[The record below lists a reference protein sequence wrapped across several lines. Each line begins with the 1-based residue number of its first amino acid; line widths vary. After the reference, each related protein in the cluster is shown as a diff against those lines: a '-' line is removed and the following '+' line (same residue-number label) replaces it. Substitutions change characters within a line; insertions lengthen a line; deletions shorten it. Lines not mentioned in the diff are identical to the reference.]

1 MVWSQAQIGTSLM
14 ENDEILISISRAES
28 TEENEK
34 IKTER
39 HDALILIATYAQI
52 TATKPSA
59 RPEARSTTTAHCA
72 IVVVLFLFC
81 GLYKGKGEW
90 KPRIRIKAKRAKV
103 HRKSPSLLV
112 GCWGC
117 HRGCL
122 WVHCLLRACALSSQH
137 VAGGSFGCCGVAVGA
152 CVFFFLFTFR

>member
-1 MVWSQAQIGTSLM
+1 MRSQAQIGTSLM

-39 HDALILIATYAQI
+39 HDALILMHKLQ
-52 TATKPSA
+52 PRSHQPGQ
-59 RPEARSTTTAHCA
+59 RPDQPRRR
-72 IVVVLFLFC
+72 IVRLLVVLFLFC

-122 WVHCLLRACALSSQH
+122 WVHCLLRACALSSKH
-137 VAGGSFGCCGVAVGA
+137 VSGGSFGCWGVAVGA